1 MKIAFIS
8 LLVGTTV
15 AADLGSYR
23 VFEQLSEAPAPWTLQ
38 TGGQV
43 DEDQRLKLRIHL
55 KNQNIESF
63 HQKVY
68 DVSTP
73 DHPEYGRHLSRVE
86 LRDMLAPSQPS
97 YDMVQEWLEENGLS
111 AKATIENDWIIIDGT
126 IGDAAK
132 LLDAEYQFFENKVT
146 GKMTART
153 LAYSLPASLHAHID
167 MIAPTIKFGSTS
179 TMRSTL
185 VKNYPAPAV
194 VQSSSGNVHDGLD
207 VVACNSSITPDCLKA
222 LYKFNHFR
230 ASRRNGNAFIL
241 AGFLEEYAQHDDLA
255 QFLGTYAPHA
265 NSSDFSTILINNG
278 SNLQQNV
285 SGTQQTGEANLDIQY
300 GLSLSYPTPTI
311 YTSTGGRPPET
322 TPNEV
327 DNEPYLEFLTYL
339 LKLDSIPQTI
349 SISYGDSEWTV
360 PPSYAAT
367 VCNLFAQVAARGTSV
382 MVSSGD
388 SGSGGNCSALNA
400 TQLLYTPA
408 FPASCPFVTTVG
420 ATVQVAPEVA
430 VDFSGGGF
438 SNYFPRPAYQ
448 DAAVNTYL
456 NKYANTSNNQYFNV
470 TGRAYPDV
478 SAQGVNFHTIEQ
490 GSDVPESGTSAS
502 CPTFASVVALLNS
515 DRISNGLPPF
525 GLLNPWL
532 YSKAADAGALTDI
545 VLGGSAGC
553 NSQIPDAGFPATVD
567 WDPVTGLGT
576 PDFKKLRFV
585 STGIES

>member
-1 MKIAFIS
+1 MLPTWEVTES
-8 LLVGTTV
+8 SSSCLRPLRHGPSTP
-15 AADLGSYR
+15 DR
-23 VFEQLSEAPAPWTLQ
+23 
-38 TGGQV
+38 QV
-43 DEDQRLKLRIHL
+43 EEDQKLKLRIHL
-55 KNQNIESF
+55 KNQNMESF

-73 DHPEYGRHLSRVE
+73 DHPEYGRHLSRLE
-86 LRDMLAPSQPS
+86 LRDMLAPSQES
-97 YDMVQEWLEENGLS
+97 YDLVQEWLEETGLS
-111 AKATIENDWIIIDGT
+111 AKATTENDWIIIDGT

-132 LLDAEYQFFENKVT
+132 LLEAEYQLFENKAT

-153 LAYSLPASLHAHID
+153 LAYSLPAALHAHID
-167 MIAPTIKFGSTS
+167 MVAPTIKFGSTS
-179 TMRSTL
+179 AMRSTL

-255 QFLGTYAPHA
+255 QFLGTYAPNA
-265 NSSDFSTILINNG
+265 NGSDFSTILINNG
-278 SNLQQNV
+278 SNLQQNS
-285 SGTQQTGEANLDIQY
+285 SGPQQTGEANLDIQY
-300 GLSLSYPTPTI
+300 GLSLSYPTPTF

-349 SISYGDSEWTV
+349 SISYGDGEWTV

-388 SGSGGNCSALNA
+388 DGSGGNCSALDP
-400 TQLLYTPA
+400 TQLLYTPD

-420 ATVQVAPEVA
+420 ATVRVVPEVA
-430 VDFSGGGF
+430 VSFSGGGF
-438 SNYFPRPAYQ
+438 SNYFARPAYQ

-456 NKYANTSNNQYFNV
+456 TKYANTTLQQV
-470 TGRAYPDV
+470 L
-478 SAQGVNFHTIEQ
+478 QCL
-490 GSDVPESGTSAS
+490 GS
-502 CPTFASVVALLNS
+502 
-515 DRISNGLPPF
+515 RISRCLGPRSPF
-525 GLLNPWL
+525 PHHR
-532 YSKAADAGALTDI
+532 AR
-545 VLGGSAGC
+545 
-553 NSQIPDAGFPATVD
+553 P
-567 WDPVTGLGT
+567 
-576 PDFKKLRFV
+576 
-585 STGIES
+585 